1 MAVHLP
7 VPKQIRD
14 LFAELLD
21 REITLTPAAPQAPGP
36 GTPTTVA
43 VYVDDQLRISA
54 VMVLDIELSAYSAAA
69 IGLIPVAGADEC
81 IEEGELTDVLKEN
94 LFEVLNIASSMF
106 NMPNHD
112 HLRLHEVHP
121 AGKTITPQARAMALT
136 LGRREDFHVDIAG
149 YGAGHVS
156 VVLMN

>member
-1 MAVHLP
+1 MPVHLP

-14 LFAELLD
+14 LFADLLD
-21 REITLTPAAPQAPGP
+21 RDVTLTPAAPQAPGP

-43 VYVDDQLRISA
+43 VYVDDYLRISA
-54 VMVLDIELSAYSAAA
+54 VMVLDLDLSAYAGAA
-69 IGLIPVAGADEC
+69 IGLVPPAGADEA
-81 IEEGELTDVLKEN
+81 IEAGELTDVLKAN

-106 NMPNHD
+106 NAPNAD

-121 AGKTITPQARAMALT
+121 AGRTLSTQARAMALT

-156 VVLMN
+156 VVLLS